1 MELKLYQ
8 VKLHTGDKTID
19 DIKARFEDECLTEQ
33 EIKKWLEDCKLI
45 DGTEVIVAKGSI
57 NDNDYSLMGWDPIDE
72 EKWRDYIYANEQD
85 PYFGTYID
93 AWDEFLEDWNNDDY
107 SPSGYMVFH
116 DNDVE
121 IIKEIKRGGAHSE

>member
-1 MELKLYQ
+1 MEVKLYQ

-45 DGTEVIVAKGSI
+45 DGTEAIVAKGPI
-57 NDNDYSLMGWDPIDE
+57 NDNDYSLMGWNPADDL
-72 EKWRDYIYANEQD
+72 KWRDYIYANEQD
-85 PYFGTYID
+85 PYFGTYVD

-107 SPSGYMVFH
+107 SPSGSMVFH
-116 DNDVE
+116 ENDVE
-121 IIKEIKRGGAHSE
+121 IIKEIKRGGAHSD